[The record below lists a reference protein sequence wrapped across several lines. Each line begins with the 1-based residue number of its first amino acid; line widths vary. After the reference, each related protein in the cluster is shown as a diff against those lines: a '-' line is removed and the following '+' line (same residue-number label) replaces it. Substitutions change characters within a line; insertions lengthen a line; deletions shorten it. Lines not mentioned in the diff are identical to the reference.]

1 MIPKTSQK
9 YRALPQR
16 KRQTQSLIEALALKE
31 AIIQINK
38 LSYQNVLFCGDSAIL
53 CKQLER
59 VTKEVAAALAGCSPL
74 QLAWVT
80 DRFLLG
86 DVVSVRVFV
95 KSLIMRLT
103 EGEKKTL
110 ASNLIRIPSTVNH
123 HRFDL

>member
-1 MIPKTSQK
+1 MQ
-9 YRALPQR
+9 A
-16 KRQTQSLIEALALKE
+16 EE
-31 AIIQINK
+31 
-38 LSYQNVLFCGDSAIL
+38 
-53 CKQLER
+53 
-59 VTKEVAAALAGCSPL
+59 EVAAALAGCSPL